1 MANGRELMA
10 RHNRPF
16 AWWGETLV
24 LAFHSYGV
32 IDKRA

>member
-1 MANGRELMA
+1 MA

-24 LAFHSYGV
+24 LALHSYGV
-32 IDKRA
+32 IDERA